1 MLKRFK
7 VQNFKS
13 FRETEVELPRL
24 AVFFGPNAVGK
35 SNLIDAIQALSR
47 IGTMRTFTDA
57 LSGPIR
63 GYPIEMFRLPSGGLS
78 ELLSS
83 PSGQFSLEAD
93 LAINNGAGSTINNYR
108 YRIEVEIATDSGRL
122 ANCGEFL
129 SPLTK
134 GGELKNAPAIESDS
148 KGLIIRKQRKRGK
161 PPTEELGNN
170 YATLSDQ
177 RLGGPTHE
185 HIERVR
191 NELVLWQT
199 YYLDPRINMR
209 AARPPIEAYDIGM
222 YGEYISPFL
231 YRLKSEYKKYFDG
244 VVRSVQTII
253 PTIEDVDVH
262 LDKRRGELDL
272 YIRQN
277 GTVYS
282 SRIVSEGTLR
292 IIGLC
297 AITVNPWNG
306 SLLAFEEPENGVH
319 PRRIELVARLIVS
332 LSSMGNQ
339 QVIVT
344 THSPI
349 FVGEILKQAR
359 SELNHNIGLFTFH
372 NNGGETVIRPFSY
385 SESLFE
391 DTEMVEQLTNKGE
404 DGLFEGLVMRGF
416 IDE

>member
-1 MLKRFK
+1 MLKRLK
-7 VQNFKS
+7 VKNFKS

-63 GYPIEMFRLPSGGLS
+63 GHPIEMFRLPSGGLS
-78 ELLSS
+78 ELLSV
-83 PSGQFSLEAD
+83 PSAQFSLEAD
-93 LAINNGAGSTINNYR
+93 LAIINGSGSNTNNYR
-108 YRIEVEIATDSGRL
+108 YRIEVGIATDSGRL

-134 GGELKNAPAIESDS
+134 SGELRYAPAIEPCNEN
-148 KGLIIRKQRKRGK
+148 LIIRKQGKQGK
-161 PPTEELGNN
+161 PPTEEQGIN
-170 YATLSDQ
+170 YAILSDQ
-177 RLGGPTHE
+177 RLGGPTYK

-191 NELVLWQT
+191 DELLLWQT
-199 YYLDPRINMR
+199 YYLDPRKTMR
-209 AARPPIEAYDIGM
+209 TARPPIEAYDIGM

-231 YRLKSEYKKYFDG
+231 YSLKSEYRKHFDG
-244 VVRSVQTII
+244 MVRSVRTII
-253 PTIEDVDVH
+253 PSIENVDVH

-277 GTVYS
+277 GTDYS
-282 SRIVSEGTLR
+282 SRIISEGTLR
-292 IIGLC
+292 VISLC

-319 PRRIELVARLIVS
+319 PRRIELIARLIAS
-332 LSSMGNQ
+332 LSSVENQ

-359 SELNHNIGLFTFH
+359 SELNHDMGLFTFH
-372 NNGGETVIRPFSY
+372 NNGGETLVRPFSY
-385 SESLFE
+385 SDSLFE
-391 DTEMVEQLTNKGE
+391 DTELVEQLANTGE
-404 DGLFEGLVMRGF
+404 DGLFEGLVMRGL

>member
-1 MLKRFK
+1 MLKKLK
-7 VQNFKS
+7 VKNFKS
-13 FRETEVELPRL
+13 FKEMEVELPHL

-63 GYPIEMFRLPSGGLS
+63 GNPIEMFRLPPGGLS

-83 PSGQFSLEAD
+83 PSAQFSLEAD
-93 LAINNGAGSTINNYR
+93 LAINNGAGSITNNYR
-108 YRIEVEIATDSGRL
+108 YRIEVEIATSGRL

-134 GGELKNAPAIESDS
+134 GGELRNVPAIESDNT
-148 KGLIIRKQRKRGK
+148 GLIIRKQGKRGK

-170 YATLSDQ
+170 YAILSDQ
-177 RLGGPTHE
+177 RLGGPTYE

-191 NELVLWQT
+191 NELLLWQT
-199 YYLDPRINMR
+199 YYLDPRISMR
-209 AARPPIEAYDIGM
+209 VARPPIETYDIGM
-222 YGEYISPFL
+222 YGDYMSSFL
-231 YRLKSEYKKYFDG
+231 YRLKSEYRKHFDAM
-244 VVRSVQTII
+244 VRSVQTII
-253 PTIEDVDVH
+253 PTIENVDVY
-262 LDKRRGELDL
+262 LDKRRAELDL

-277 GTVYS
+277 GTDYS
-282 SRIVSEGTLR
+282 SRVISEGTLR

-319 PRRIELVARLIVS
+319 PRRIELIARLIAS
-332 LSSMGNQ
+332 LSSVGGR
-339 QVIVT
+339 QVVVT

-349 FVGEILKQAR
+349 FVGEILKLAR
-359 SELNHNIGLFTFH
+359 SEANHDIGLFTFH
-372 NNGGETVIRPFSY
+372 NNGGETEVLPFSY
-385 SESLFE
+385 SVSLLE
-391 DTEMVEQLTNKGE
+391 DTEMVEQLANKGE
-404 DGLFEGLVMRGF
+404 DGLFEGLVMRGL

>member
-1 MLKRFK
+1 MLKKLK
-7 VQNFKS
+7 VKNFKS
-13 FRETEVELPRL
+13 FGETEVELPRL

-57 LSGPIR
+57 LSDPIR
-63 GYPIEMFRLPSGGLS
+63 GNPIEMFRLASGGLT

-83 PSGQFSLEAD
+83 PSAQFSLEAD
-93 LAINNGAGSTINNYR
+93 LAINNGAGSIINNYR

-134 GGELKNAPAIESDS
+134 DGELKNVPAIESDDKS
-148 KGLIIRKQRKRGK
+148 LIIRKQKKRGK
-161 PPTEELGNN
+161 PPTEELRNN
-170 YATLSDQ
+170 YAILSDQ

-191 NELVLWQT
+191 NELLLWQT
-199 YYLDPRINMR
+199 YYLDPRISMR
-209 AARPPIEAYDIGM
+209 VTRPPIETYDIGM
-222 YGEYISPFL
+222 YGGYISPFL
-231 YRLKSEYKKYFDG
+231 YRLKSEYRKHFDAM
-244 VVRSVQTII
+244 VRSVQTII
-253 PTIEDVDVH
+253 PTIENVDVY
-262 LDKRRGELDL
+262 LDKRRAELDL

-277 GTVYS
+277 GTDYS
-282 SRIVSEGTLR
+282 SRVISEGTLR

-319 PRRIELVARLIVS
+319 PRRIELIARLIAS
-332 LSSMGNQ
+332 LSSVGGQ
-339 QVIVT
+339 QVVVT

-349 FVGEILKQAR
+349 FVGEILKLAR
-359 SELNHNIGLFTFH
+359 SEANHDIGLFTFH
-372 NNGGETVIRPFSY
+372 NNGGETEVLPFSY
-385 SESLFE
+385 SVSLLE
-391 DTEMVEQLTNKGE
+391 DTEMVEQLANKGE
-404 DGLFEGLVMRGF
+404 DGLFEGLVMRGL

>member
-1 MLKRFK
+1 MLKRLK
-7 VQNFKS
+7 VKNFKS

-83 PSGQFSLEAD
+83 PSAQFSLEAD
-93 LAINNGAGSTINNYR
+93 LAINNGKSSVINNYR
-108 YRIEVEIATDSGRL
+108 YRIEVEIATSGRL

-134 GGELKNAPAIESDS
+134 SGELKNVPAIESDD
-148 KGLIIRKQRKRGK
+148 KGLIIRKQGRRGK

-170 YATLSDQ
+170 YAVISDQ

-191 NELVLWQT
+191 NELLLWQT
-199 YYLDPRINMR
+199 YYLDPRISMR
-209 AARPPIEAYDIGM
+209 VARPPIEAYDIGM
-222 YGEYISPFL
+222 YGDYMSSFL
-231 YRLKSEYKKYFDG
+231 YRLKSEHRKHFDG
-244 VVRSVQTII
+244 MVRSVRTII
-253 PTIEDVDVH
+253 PTIENVDVY
-262 LDKRRGELDL
+262 LDKRRAELDL

-277 GTVYS
+277 GTDYS
-282 SRIVSEGTLR
+282 SRIISEGTLR

-319 PRRIELVARLIVS
+319 PRRIELIARLIAS
-332 LSSMGNQ
+332 LSSVGDQ

-349 FVGEILKQAR
+349 FVGEILKQSR
-359 SELNHNIGLFTFH
+359 SEADHDIGLFTFH
-372 NNGGETVIRPFSY
+372 NNGGETEVRPFSY
-385 SESLFE
+385 GSSLLE
-391 DTEMVEQLTNKGE
+391 DTKMVEQLANKGE
-404 DGLFEGLVMRGF
+404 DGLFEGLVMRGL